1 MRKIEFGGV
10 STTSRAKSF
19 KKMFDTI
26 CEYDSES
33 YYESKKTYRHEED
46 DFTFDY
52 KMVVR
57 VEDFYELSGEEEY
70 KDKLFFELLMVP
82 TTKYFNKNKLENIA
96 HSSCLEDIS
105 EVNNYDIVSYGCGA
119 GLGSEM
125 VGGIRSWR
133 SKKITD
139 KLNDIATVVDTID
152 AMRGFY
158 LDKAWNRMG
167 TTGWDSLHEMVEGK
181 DAIFATINRYK

>member
-1 MRKIEFGGV
+1 
-10 STTSRAKSF
+10 
-19 KKMFDTI
+19 MFDTI

>member
-1 MRKIEFGGV
+1 
-10 STTSRAKSF
+10 
-19 KKMFDTI
+19 
-26 CEYDSES
+26 
-33 YYESKKTYRHEED
+33 
-46 DFTFDY
+46 
-52 KMVVR
+52 
-57 VEDFYELSGEEEY
+57 
-70 KDKLFFELLMVP
+70 
-82 TTKYFNKNKLENIA
+82 
-96 HSSCLEDIS
+96 
-105 EVNNYDIVSYGCGA
+105 
-119 GLGSEM
+119 M
-125 VGGIRSWR
+125 VGGIKSWR

>member
-19 KKMFDTI
+19 NRKFDTI

-33 YYESKKTYRHEED
+33 YYESKKTYKHEED
-46 DFTFDY
+46 GFTFDY
-52 KMVVR
+52 KYVVR
-57 VEDFYELSGEEEY
+57 VEDFYELSGDEEF
-70 KDKLFFELLMVP
+70 KDKLNFELFMVP
-82 TTKYFNKNKLENIA
+82 TKDSFCDCKLEQIA
-96 HSSCLEDIS
+96 KSSCVELD

-125 VGGIRSWR
+125 VSGIKSWKSR
-133 SKKITD
+133 KITD

-158 LDKAWNRMG
+158 LDRAWNRMG
-167 TTGWDSLHEMVEGK
+167 TTGWDSLHEMVNGTDMIK
-181 DAIFATINRYK
+181 ATLDRYNP

>member
-82 TTKYFNKNKLENIA
+82 TVVVQDLVVKWLVVL
-96 HSSCLEDIS
+96 SLG
-105 EVNNYDIVSYGCGA
+105 EVK
-119 GLGSEM
+119 
-125 VGGIRSWR
+125 R
-133 SKKITD
+133 
-139 KLNDIATVVDTID
+139 
-152 AMRGFY
+152 
-158 LDKAWNRMG
+158 
-167 TTGWDSLHEMVEGK
+167 
-181 DAIFATINRYK
+181 